1 MACDEK
7 VFSGVNAP
15 KMTYVRAELRRLGL
29 TVPDTDSGK
38 ITSAEI
44 GVEAEFTWSAQAE
57 TLSIQ
62 IFQKPVFLPC
72 AFIYGRLSQSLKQ
85 YPGP

>member
-7 VFSGVNAP
+7 VFNGVNAD
-15 KMTYVRAELRRLGL
+15 KMAYVRIELRRLGL
-29 TVPDTDSGK
+29 TVPEESSGM
-38 ITSAEI
+38 ITSLEI
-44 GVEAEFTWSAQAE
+44 GVEASFTWNEQAE

-62 IFQKPVFLPC
+62 IFQKPIFIPC

-85 YPGP
+85 YPGA

>member
-7 VFSGVNAP
+7 VFSGVNAD
-15 KMTYVRAELRRLGL
+15 KMAYVRTELRRLGL
-29 TVPDTDSGK
+29 SVPEAESGM

-44 GVEAEFTWSAQAE
+44 GVEASFTWSPQAE

-62 IFQKPVFLPC
+62 IFQKPIFLPC
-72 AFIYGRLSQSLKQ
+72 AFIYGRLAASLEQ
-85 YPGP
+85 YPGA